1 MGLRERMDESFFIFE
16 ELEEWYQVFHSSSK
30 LIKNYDKSS
39 IKISIAIYWLA
50 MYFNA
55 HDKYNENF
63 AFFSLFAILTG
74 SSFLL

>member
-39 IKISIAIYWLA
+39 IKISIEIYWLA

-55 HDKYNENF
+55 HDK
-63 AFFSLFAILTG
+63 
-74 SSFLL
+74 